1 MKLHNAYIFISSTFT
16 DMVSERD
23 LVMYEI
29 YPELEKWGKS
39 HGININI
46 VDLRWGITE
55 EQAKALHHTI
65 KLCLMKVNE
74 ADPLFISFL
83 GDRYGWPPNKE
94 DFNSEIIG
102 KNIDDYVGKDISAT
116 ELEILQAL
124 YNTFYDGSKKDCLF
138 FIRDMSKLSIPD
150 EMKPIFKD
158 ERCDAA
164 KSLQER
170 IKTNYKDCTFTY
182 QVEFDTSRKI
192 RYSNNREY
200 YPLYNFVYNDKH
212 LKDFIIDKVKESL
225 MNKYHIDENIEY
237 EVNSND
243 YIIAKYKESVPVPSI
258 DNALIEM
265 IENTKYSNQ
274 GLFLCS
280 GNGKTSA
287 IARLIY
293 NNDKYDYIVRFMG
306 FDVDSNDYY
315 LVAKSI
321 ALEIKKRY
329 KLETTPEDKYEEYI
343 QYINDFFKNYQS
355 KKKLVIIIDGI
366 NEVRSLYN
374 DWRLFFDCL
383 KVDKL
388 IFTSTTIPS
397 NLVRESDV
405 VINSLSYDEI
415 KDILMF
421 ILKKEAKSLSPNM
434 LDKIIK
440 STNNE
445 LVKANYILYY
455 LKRFS
460 VHEKLEETINY
471 LIKLP
476 TFNVIHQTYYEL
488 MKVQSERCDPGML
501 DTIMII
507 LSLSP
512 NGCDLYML
520 KKLIRHFYGL
530 TNDTINNLDDSI
542 QFVKNFVNEFLL
554 DVNDRLYIVDPWLKD
569 YITRTLY
576 ENNIVQLFNTV
587 TIIFLEYLEAIEKGD
602 FKNISDKDFINI
614 EYALGFM
621 PKNTIA
627 AAPISFYIHPEFL
640 YQCLSKRGRK
650 NTNSMYRKIIQKSR
664 GIDYIE
670 DGFILDEKFKALK
683 IQEDSSFKTLL
694 RDMQDTF
701 FSKVYRFLLNL
712 DEDDIKDKDLFFAKY
727 IDTFKDH
734 AFQDTFM
741 TENFEYL
748 LKLYRR
754 KQHA

>member
-1 MKLHNAYIFISSTFT
+1 MKLHNAYIFISSTFS

-83 GDRYGWPPNKE
+83 GNRYGWPPTKE
-94 DFNSEIIG
+94 DFNSDIIG

-124 YNTFYDGSKKDCLF
+124 YNTFYDGTKKDCLF
-138 FIRDMSKLSIPD
+138 FIRDMSNLTIS
-150 EMKPIFKD
+150 EELKPIFED

-164 KSLQER
+164 KALQER
-170 IKTNYKDCTFTY
+170 IKAKYKDNTFTY
-182 QVEFDTSRKI
+182 QAEFDNTREIS
-192 RYSNNREY
+192 YSNGYEY
-200 YPLYNFVYNDKH
+200 FPLCNFMCNGMH

-225 MNKYHIDENIEY
+225 RSKYHIDENIKC

-243 YIIAKYKESVPVPSI
+243 YIVAKYQESVPVPSI

-287 IARLIY
+287 IARLVY

-306 FDVDSNDYY
+306 FDVDSNDYH

-321 ALEIKKRY
+321 ALEIKERY
-329 KLETTPEDKYEEYI
+329 KLETTPQDQYEEYI
-343 QYINDFFKNYQS
+343 QYINDFFKNYPF

-366 NEVRSLYN
+366 NEVKLLYN

-397 NLVRESDV
+397 HLVRENDV
-405 VINSLSYDEI
+405 VINSLSDDEV
-415 KDILMF
+415 KNILMF
-421 ILKKEAKSLSPNM
+421 ILKREAKSLSPNM

-460 VHEKLEETINY
+460 VHEKLEETINE

-476 TFNVIHQTYYEL
+476 TLNVIHQTYCEL

-520 KKLIRHFYGL
+520 KRLIRRFYGL
-530 TNDTINNLDDSI
+530 TNDKINNLDDSI

-569 YITRTLY
+569 YLTRTLY
-576 ENNIVQLFNTV
+576 ENDIVQLFNTA

-614 EYALGFM
+614 DYVLSFM
-621 PKNTIA
+621 PNKTIA

-640 YQCLSKRGRK
+640 YQCLSKRGKK
-650 NTNSMYRKIIQKSR
+650 NTNNMYRKIIQKSR

-670 DGFILDEKFKALK
+670 DGFILNEKFKAMK
-683 IQEDSSFKTLL
+683 ILEDATFKKLL
-694 RDMQDTF
+694 NDMQDTF
-701 FSKVYRFLLNL
+701 FTKVYRFLLNL
-712 DEDDIKDKDLFFAKY
+712 DEDDIRNEDSFFAKY
-727 IDTFKDH
+727 MDAFKDD
-734 AFQDTFM
+734 ASQDTFM
-741 TENFEYL
+741 RENFEYL
-748 LKLYRR
+748 NKHYRR
-754 KQHA
+754 KQDA